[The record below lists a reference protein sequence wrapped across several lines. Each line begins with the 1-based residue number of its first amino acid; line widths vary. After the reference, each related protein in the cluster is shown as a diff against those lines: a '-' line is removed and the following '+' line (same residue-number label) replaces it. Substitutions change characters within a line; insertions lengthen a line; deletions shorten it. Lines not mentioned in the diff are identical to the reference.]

1 MTDKKK
7 RSSSDTAR
15 RIWLAGIGAYGR
27 AYTEAKD
34 AVKDAAGKGS
44 GAFNELVQKGEMLE
58 TVGKAKGKEML
69 EKAQLPE
76 FDMPDFDF
84 DIDDRIKAMRERLS
98 RGGKGSSEA
107 TDYEDRLGAVEAKL
121 DRILDLLAPKKSAP
135 KKPVK
140 RATTT
145 RTQKTTK
152 TASTAKKVTPKKAPA
167 KKPAAKKPAPKK

>member
-7 RSSSDTAR
+7 RSNSDTAR

-34 AVKDAAGKGS
+34 AVKDAAGKGT

-58 TVGKAKGKEML
+58 IVGKAKGKEML

-84 DIDDRIKAMRERLS
+84 DIDDRIKAMRSRLS
-98 RGGKGSSEA
+98 RGGKDSVET
-107 TDYEDRLGAVEAKL
+107 TDYEDRLARVEAKL
-121 DRILDLLAPKKSAP
+121 DKVLTLLEPKKPAQR
-135 KKPVK
+135 KPVK

-145 RTQKTTK
+145 RTQKT
-152 TASTAKKVTPKKAPA
+152 APKKAPA
-167 KKPAAKKPAPKK
+167 KKSTAKK